1 MPWPRV
7 LMTAPTSGASRRACS
22 VVVPGEREQTAVVR
36 VAAGDRV
43 APRVEQER
51 PVELVVVG
59 AARGALVVAEN
70 GSRREEDAP
79 AGTPEA
85 QAEVDVLVVGREV
98 LVEAAELV
106 EEIAPHQHARGR
118 DGRDLPRARERAGVA
133 VVGAAEAAH

>member
-1 MPWPRV
+1 MW
-7 LMTAPTSGASRRACS
+7 S
-22 VVVPGEREQTAVVR
+22 VVLTGEREQPAVVG

-85 QAEVDVLVVGREV
+85 EAEINVLVVSREV

-106 EEIAPHQHARGR
+106 EQIAPHQHARGR
-118 DGRDLPRARERAGVA
+118 HSRDLSRARERPGVA
-133 VVGAAEAAH
+133 VVGAAEA